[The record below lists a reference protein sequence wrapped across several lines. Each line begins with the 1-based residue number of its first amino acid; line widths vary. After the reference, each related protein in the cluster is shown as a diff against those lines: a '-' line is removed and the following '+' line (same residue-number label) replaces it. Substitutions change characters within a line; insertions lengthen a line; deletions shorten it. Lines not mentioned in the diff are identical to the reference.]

1 MEFGLNFFPAVDP
14 EAKSAAQYFDETLDL
29 GAEADRLGF
38 THARIVEHY
47 FHPYGGYSPNPLIY
61 LAALAQ
67 RTKRM
72 RLITG
77 ALLPV
82 FNNPL
87 KMAGE
92 IAMVDALSHGR
103 LDVGVARAFVPHE
116 FRRFGVS
123 LHESVVRFREGLEQ
137 LDLLLTQSNATY
149 AGRFHSFED
158 TTSLPRPTQQ
168 PRPKFYIAATTT
180 PDSFEF
186 AGRSGHALMANP
198 INASIRS
205 FLDLYRDAWRKA
217 GHPGDGEV
225 MMAFHVYCEPDS
237 EAARK
242 TAKSHLDGYLAKLL
256 DSAND
261 WGSMK
266 SADYVGYEKMVE
278 KLRGESM
285 ETQIASDAAWIGSP
299 ADIRAS
305 MDRAFEKYGPY
316 EHASLQVNF
325 GMMPY
330 DKALASMRLFA
341 AEVMPHYSAARTGV
355 ASPA

>member
-14 EAKSAAQYFDETLDL
+14 DAKAAAQYFEETLDL
-29 GAEADRLGF
+29 GAEADQLGF
-38 THARIVEHY
+38 THVRIVEHY
-47 FHPYGGYSPNPLIY
+47 FHPYGGYSPNPLVF
-61 LAALAQ
+61 LSALSQ

-92 IAMVDALSHGR
+92 IAMVDALSQGR
-103 LDVGVARAFVPHE
+103 LDVGVARAFLPHE
-116 FRRFGVS
+116 FRRFGIS
-123 LHESVVRFREGLEQ
+123 LDESVDRFREGLEQ
-137 LDLLLTQSNATY
+137 LDLLLTQSNASH
-149 AGRFHSFED
+149 AGRFRSFKD
-158 TTSLPRPTQQ
+158 VTSLPRPTQK

-198 INASIRS
+198 INANIRT
-205 FLDLYRDAWRKA
+205 LLGLYREAWRKA

-225 MMAFHVYCEPDS
+225 MMAFHVYCEPDA
-237 EAARK
+237 EVARK
-242 TAKSHLDGYLAKLL
+242 TAKPYLDGYLAKLL
-256 DSAND
+256 DSAVD
-261 WGSMK
+261 WGGAVV
-266 SADYVGYEKMVE
+266 SADYKGYEKMVE

-299 ADIRAS
+299 ADIRAA
-305 MDRAFEKYGPY
+305 MERAYEKYGPY

-330 DKALASMRLFA
+330 DKALASLRLFA
-341 AEVMPHYSAARTGV
+341 AEVMPRSSGPR
-355 ASPA
+355 